1 MMFVEWAWIYV
12 FQIMMGM
19 IWWGRKKKLL
29 LSKFLITENKIMV
42 LLGYDSVRVLGIIT
56 LSLEQLYK

>member
-12 FQIMMGM
+12 FQIMVGM

-29 LSKFLITENKIMV
+29 LSKFLINRKQNHDTIG
-42 LLGYDSVRVLGIIT
+42 L
-56 LSLEQLYK
+56 